1 MSVNSKSSIR
11 AEKLRIKGTVQ
22 GVGFRPFVFVLAKSE
37 GLTGTVLNDGRGVEA
52 VVEGPSEALERFRT
66 RLLKELP
73 PLASIESVEAED
85 IPVEGRQDFVILES
99 RSNSVS
105 TVIPADAAV
114 CEACLKE
121 LTDKN
126 NRRYRYPF
134 INCTHCGPRY
144 TITAHLPY
152 DRPQTS
158 MKVFP
163 MCPDCLQEYKDP
175 LDRRF
180 HAQPNACDVCGP
192 HVELKDKTGAPVPC
206 EDEIAELLRQIQG
219 GKIAAVKGLGGFHL
233 VCDAAN
239 AVAVSELRRRKHRPF
254 KPFAVMAL
262 NDLSASRFVRI
273 SEKAS
278 KELHSPQAPI
288 VLCPKTNDADLLL
301 PGIAPEL
308 NRIGIMMPYTPIHW
322 LLFFEAM
329 GRPEDPDWYKK
340 ECDLVLVM
348 TSANAGG
355 EPLVIDNDEAV
366 QKLDGIADL
375 FLTHNRDILI
385 RCDDSVMQQRDQD
398 VQLIRRARG
407 FTPVAVRLPYGGPSV
422 IATGPWL
429 KNTACLT
436 KGDHA
441 FLTQHI
447 GDTDRVSN
455 CRTLARAVEHLS
467 EIFEITPKYIACDLH
482 PDFYSTSLAEE
493 LADKYDAELV
503 PVQHHHAHIAA
514 VMAEHGLSEPVL
526 GLALDG
532 VGLGTD
538 NKPWGGELLKV
549 TPEGF
554 ERLSSIAPIKMP
566 GADKC
571 AREGWRMA
579 AKIFAEN
586 GKTDALEKLAQ
597 DVNKPSLRL
606 IAAQANAPETTSLG
620 RLFDAAASM
629 FGICH
634 ISSYEGEAPVRLQ
647 AASEGRRGQNRADLV
662 EVISGHPNF
671 VPLLLA
677 LSEYADKRQAAADF
691 QETLAQVLAKEVIT
705 VSEKEQIRK
714 VCLSGGCCLNSLL
727 TQRLRE
733 LLEQQELQVYE
744 GLKVPP
750 NDGGVS
756 LGQAWVVL
764 MRLHSTAKE

>member
-1 MSVNSKSSIR
+1 MFVNPKSPIR

-37 GLTGTVLNDGRGVEA
+37 GLYGSVLNDGRGVEA
-52 VVEGPSEALERFRT
+52 VLEGPTHALERFKT
-66 RLLKELP
+66 RLIKELP
-73 PLASIESVEAED
+73 PLASIESVDIET
-85 IPVEGRQDFVILES
+85 IPVESRSDFVILES

-158 MKVFP
+158 MKTFP
-163 MCPDCLQEYKDP
+163 MCPDCLQEYKNP

-180 HAQPNACDVCGP
+180 HAQPNACNVCGP
-192 HVELKDKTGAPVPC
+192 HLELKNWDGTLISC
-206 EDEIAELLRQIQG
+206 DDEIAELLRQIRE

-239 AVAVSELRRRKHRPF
+239 AAAVAELRRRKHRPS

-262 NDLSASRFVRI
+262 NDLSASRFIRI

-278 KELHSPQAPI
+278 KELHSPQTPI
-288 VLCPKTNDADLLL
+288 VLCPKTVNADLLL

-308 NRIGIMMPYTPIHW
+308 NRIGVLMPYTPIHW

-355 EPLVIDNDEAV
+355 EPLVIDNDEAIR
-366 QKLDGIADL
+366 KLTGIADL

-385 RCDDSVMQQRDQD
+385 RCDDSVMQQRNND

-436 KGDHA
+436 KDEHA

-455 CRTLARAVEHLS
+455 CRTLMKAVEHLT
-467 EIFEITPKYIACDLH
+467 EIFEIAPKYIACDLH

-493 LADKYDAELV
+493 LADKYNAELI

-514 VMAEHGLSEPVL
+514 VMAEHGLSQPVL

-532 VGLGTD
+532 VGLGSD

-549 TPEGF
+549 TRESF
-554 ERLSSIAPIKMP
+554 ERLNWIWPIKMP

-579 AKIFAEN
+579 ARIFADN
-586 GKTDALEKLAQ
+586 DRTAALEHLGQA
-597 DVNKPSLRL
+597 VHKPNLNF
-606 IAAQANAPETTSLG
+606 IAAQANAPETSSLG

-629 FGICH
+629 FDICH
-634 ISSYEGEAPVRLQ
+634 TSSYEGEAPVRLQ
-647 AASEGRRGQNRADLV
+647 AASEGLQGQNRSDLV
-662 EVISGHPNF
+662 EFINGHPNF
-671 VPLLLA
+671 VPLLLT
-677 LSEYADKRQAAADF
+677 LSESGNKQQAAADF
-691 QETLAQVLAKEVIT
+691 QETLAQVLAREVLIA
-705 VSEKEQIRK
+705 SKKQNIDK
-714 VCLSGGCCLNSLL
+714 VCFSGGCCLNSLL
-727 TQRLRE
+727 AQRLRE
-733 LLEQQELQVYE
+733 LLEAHKLKVYE

>member
-144 TITAHLPY
+144 TITAQLPY

-192 HVELKDKTGAPVPC
+192 HVELKDKTGAPVSC

-254 KPFAVMAL
+254 KPFAVMTL

-288 VLCPKTNDADLLL
+288 VLCPKTNDADRLL

-322 LLFFEAM
+322 LLFFEAI

-340 ECDLVLVM
+340 
-348 TSANAGG
+348 
-355 EPLVIDNDEAV
+355 
-366 QKLDGIADL
+366 
-375 FLTHNRDILI
+375 
-385 RCDDSVMQQRDQD
+385 
-398 VQLIRRARG
+398 
-407 FTPVAVRLPYGGPSV
+407 
-422 IATGPWL
+422 
-429 KNTACLT
+429 
-436 KGDHA
+436 
-441 FLTQHI
+441 
-447 GDTDRVSN
+447 
-455 CRTLARAVEHLS
+455 
-467 EIFEITPKYIACDLH
+467 
-482 PDFYSTSLAEE
+482 
-493 LADKYDAELV
+493 
-503 PVQHHHAHIAA
+503 
-514 VMAEHGLSEPVL
+514 
-526 GLALDG
+526 
-532 VGLGTD
+532 
-538 NKPWGGELLKV
+538 
-549 TPEGF
+549 
-554 ERLSSIAPIKMP
+554 
-566 GADKC
+566 
-571 AREGWRMA
+571 RM
-579 AKIFAEN
+579 
-586 GKTDALEKLAQ
+586 
-597 DVNKPSLRL
+597 
-606 IAAQANAPETTSLG
+606 
-620 RLFDAAASM
+620 
-629 FGICH
+629 
-634 ISSYEGEAPVRLQ
+634 
-647 AASEGRRGQNRADLV
+647 
-662 EVISGHPNF
+662 
-671 VPLLLA
+671 
-677 LSEYADKRQAAADF
+677 
-691 QETLAQVLAKEVIT
+691 
-705 VSEKEQIRK
+705 
-714 VCLSGGCCLNSLL
+714 
-727 TQRLRE
+727 
-733 LLEQQELQVYE
+733 
-744 GLKVPP
+744 
-750 NDGGVS
+750 
-756 LGQAWVVL
+756 
-764 MRLHSTAKE
+764 